1 MKCAFLKQMILSF
14 IFIAV
19 QACERPIIVVIPSYN
34 NTQWCQ
40 NNLKSVFGQKYDN
53 FLVIYID
60 DCSTDDTYDRVKQ
73 MVNEYNFQDRI
84 ILIHNNQR
92 RGAMENLYNAI
103 VACDDRAI
111 VATIDG
117 DDWLASS
124 DVLSRLNREYENP
137 AVWMTWGQYAEYPTG
152 EIGFSRAFTEREI
165 SLAIYREREMPVSH
179 LRTFYAGLFKKINP
193 DDMKKNGQFYSMAWD
208 KAMMGPML
216 EMCAGRFKFISDVL
230 YIYNNFNPLND
241 HRINMDLQHG
251 LAYEIFAK
259 PKYKQLQ
266 RVNFLTKEYLNVF
279 DCCKLSCL
287 QSTFTHDCTISYCR
301 SLI

>member
-1 MKCAFLKQMILSF
+1 MKCAFLKQMILSL
-14 IFIAV
+14 IVIAL
-19 QACERPIIVVIPSYN
+19 QAYERPIIVVIPSYN

-40 NNLKSVFGQKYDN
+40 NNLKSVFEQKYHN

-60 DCSTDDTYDRVKQ
+60 DCSTDDTYDWVEQ
-73 MVNEYNFQDRI
+73 MINEHNFQDRI

-111 VATIDG
+111 IVTVDG
-117 DDWLASS
+117 DDWLASC
-124 DVLSRLNREYENP
+124 DVLARLNREYENSK
-137 AVWMTWGQYAEYPTG
+137 VWMTWGQYAEHPTG
-152 EIGFSRAFTEREI
+152 EIGFSREFNQYEI
-165 SLAIYREREMPVSH
+165 AHVLYREREMPVSH

-193 DDMKKNGQFYSMAWD
+193 NDLKKNGQFYTMAWD

-241 HRINMDLQHG
+241 HRVDVNLQHG
-251 LAYEIFAK
+251 LAYEIFSK
-259 PKYKQLQ
+259 RKYKPLQ
-266 RVNFLTKEYLNVF
+266 QVNFVTKEYLNVY
-279 DCCKLSCL
+279 DCCNLFNL
-287 QSTFTHDCTISYCR
+287 QSTFAHDCTINYA
-301 SLI
+301 IH